1 MLFQRITLSANFQAI
16 KVIICCSAQHN
27 TQYLGSKATLGEPR
41 HVEAPF
47 KAATWLPF
55 SVLSFI
61 RSFKT
66 NTNIIHQ
73 NEPQHRQG
81 ANGAKKHFSPPTHHQ
96 INKSKICQDIALTE
110 TKPGVYLSPR
120 NSAIQ
125 LRVSE

>member
-1 MLFQRITLSANFQAI
+1 MLFQRITLSANFQTT
-16 KVIICCSAQHN
+16 KVIICCPARHN

-41 HVEAPF
+41 HAEAPF

-55 SVLSFI
+55 SVLSLI

-81 ANGAKKHFSPPTHHQ
+81 ANGAKKHFSPHTHHQ

-110 TKPGVYLSPR
+110 TNPGVFMSPR
-120 NSAIQ
+120 NSAT
-125 LRVSE
+125 LSRVSE